1 MTSLVNSL
9 RTKNTVTENGMV
21 TNSSS
26 LSATLDLFFT
36 IAAVRKSIGT
46 LDGTQRI
53 IGKFEAAR
61 NEDALITRKLL
72 FWARDIRGGAGER
85 EVFRILLRHTAKNHP
100 QDVIDNIELVSEFGR
115 WDDLFCLFNTQ
126 VETEAIKVIVNALKE
141 GNGLVAKWLPRLG
154 GKVPDHKKHI
164 ANKVRSA
171 MNLGPKEY
179 RQMLVKLTNVVETP
193 MCSKEFDKINY
204 EHVPSVAMSRYSKAF
219 SKNDT
224 ERFNSYKQS
233 LIDGEAKINA
243 GALYPYDVTKNLQYG
258 DSDLANEQWKSLPN
272 FMEGSVERVLPVC
285 DVSGSMQTEIGNGIT
300 SAMDVCI
307 SLGLYISERNEGVF
321 KDAFVTFSENPKL
334 QYLTGDLKS
343 RFHQLQSAD
352 WGYGTNLEKTFS
364 YILNQGA
371 KHNVPESEMPTC
383 ILIIS
388 DMEFD
393 EASRIDDSAFDM
405 IRRKYEECGYMIPKI
420 VFWNLCS
427 RHDNMPVTKDDNETA
442 LVSGFSPSIL
452 KTVLSGNAMN
462 PIQIM
467 LDTINQPR
475 YEAIK

>member
-1 MTSLVNSL
+1 MSTLVNAL

-36 IAAVRKSIGT
+36 IGAVRKSIGT
-46 LDGTQRI
+46 IDGAQRI

-61 NEDALITRKLL
+61 NEDSLVTRKLL

-85 EVFRILLRHTAKNHP
+85 EVFRVLLRHAAKNHP

-126 VETEAIKVIVNALKE
+126 VESEAIKVIVNALKE
-141 GNGLVAKWLPRLG
+141 GNGLAAKWLPRLG

-171 MNLGPKEY
+171 MDLGPKEY

-193 MCSKEFDKINY
+193 MCAKEFDKINY

-219 SKNDT
+219 GKNDT
-224 ERFNSYKQS
+224 TRFLEYKES
-233 LIDGEAKINA
+233 LSNGEAKINA
-243 GALYPYDVTKNLQYG
+243 GALYPYDVTKNLQHG

-272 FMEGSVERVLPVC
+272 FMEGTIERVLPVC
-285 DVSGSMQTEIGNGIT
+285 DVSGSMETSIGNGVT

-307 SLGLYISERNEGVF
+307 SLGLYISERNEGPF
-321 KDAFVTFSENPKL
+321 KDAFVTFSERPEL

-343 RFHQLQSAD
+343 RFAQLQSAD
-352 WGYGTNLEKTFS
+352 WGMSTDLEATFR
-364 YILNQGA
+364 YILDQGI
-371 KHNVPESEMPTC
+371 KHKVSEEQMPTC
-383 ILIIS
+383 ILIMS
-388 DMEFD
+388 DMEFNQ
-393 EASRIDDSAFDM
+393 ATRRHDSAFDM
-405 IRRKYEECGYMIPKI
+405 IRRKYEEAGYTLPNII
-420 VFWNLCS
+420 FWNLCS
-427 RHDNMPVTKDDNETA
+427 RHDNMPVTKDDNGTA
-442 LVSGFSPSIL
+442 LISGFSPSIL

-475 YEAIK
+475 YETIK

>member
-1 MTSLVNSL
+1 MTSLVNAL

-26 LSATLDLFFT
+26 LSSTLDLFFT

-72 FWARDIRGGAGER
+72 FWSRDIRGGAGER
-85 EVFRILLRHTAKNHP
+85 EVFRVLLRHTSKNHP
-100 QDVIDNIELVSEFGR
+100 QDVIDNIHLISEYGR
-115 WDDLFCLFNTQ
+115 WDDLFCLFNSP
-126 VETEAIKVIVNALKE
+126 VESNAINTIIDALKE
-141 GNGLVAKWLPRLG
+141 GNGLIAKWLPRLG
-154 GKVPDHKKHI
+154 GKVPNNKKHI
-164 ANKVRSA
+164 ANKIRNA
-171 MNLGPKEY
+171 MRLTPKEY

-193 MCSKEFDKINY
+193 MCAKEFDKINY

-224 ERFNSYKQS
+224 TRFLEYKES
-233 LIDGEAKINA
+233 LSNGEAKINA

-272 FMEGSVERVLPVC
+272 FMEGTLERVLPVC
-285 DVSGSMQTEIGNGIT
+285 DVSGSMETSIGTGVT
-300 SAMDVCI
+300 TAMDVCI
-307 SLGLYISERNEGVF
+307 SLGLYISERNEGLF
-321 KDAFVTFSENPKL
+321 KDAFVTFSESPAL

-343 RFHQLQSAD
+343 RFAQLQYAD
-352 WGYGTNLEKTFS
+352 WGMSTDLEATFQF
-364 YILNQGA
+364 ILNQGI
-371 KHNVPESEMPTC
+371 KHNVSEDQMPTC
-383 ILIIS
+383 ILIMS
-388 DMEFD
+388 DMEFNQ
-393 EASRIDDSAFDM
+393 ATHRHDSAFDM
-405 IRRKYEECGYMIPKI
+405 IRRKYEEEGYTLPNI

-427 RHDNMPVTKDDNETA
+427 RHDNMPVTKDDNGTA
-442 LVSGFSPSIL
+442 LISGFSPSIL

-462 PIQIM
+462 PVQIM